1 MRIKEERVDW
11 FFFGR
16 EKEIG
21 RRNFFYYRVFVLVF
35 RINIGGEI
43 GINGFFFFFF
53 LNVEII

>member
-1 MRIKEERVDW
+1 MIG

-21 RRNFFYYRVFVLVF
+21 RRNFFYYQVFVLVF
-35 RINIGGEI
+35 RINISGEI
-43 GINGFFFFFF
+43 GINGFFFFF

>member
-1 MRIKEERVDW
+1 MRIKEERVDQ

-53 LNVEII
+53 FKF